1 MLEDKNYNQQ
11 NFVNKVWIVVG
22 ITALTIAI
30 LLLFQSLFRILLLVL
45 AGSLM
50 AIYLHSFA
58 SLIRKWLPISKNV
71 SVLISGLLNFILLAG
86 FLWFVGARLQQQ
98 VDELSQMLPQS
109 IDKAK
114 DWLRQYPSGQNL
126 LEYLKNSGDTG
137 KTLSIVKKFFSSSFG
152 ILSDMYIILLLGLF
166 FSASPLVYKN
176 GLISL
181 LPVNAKRK
189 GEEVIDDIHKVLRDW
204 LVGQIFGFFFIAIL
218 TGLGLWIIGLPLI
231 LTLALI
237 AGLMNFIPNFGPIIA
252 LVPALLL
259 ALMQG
264 TTTAIIVICLYTGI
278 QIVQSAVTQPLIQ
291 QKMTSIPPALIIFG
305 QVAMGLIA
313 GFWGVLLATP
323 ILAIL
328 STLIK
333 KLYIERQTLKN

>member
-58 SLIRKWLPISKNV
+58 SLIRKWLPIFKNV

-98 VDELSQMLPQS
+98 VDKLSQMLPQS

-176 GLISL
+176 GLIIL